1 MARARISH
9 IGICVSDVQR
19 SLRFYQD
26 VLGFRFAH
34 ELEVKGEPSDTL
46 LRLRDVELRALYL
59 EQDGVT
65 IELLSY
71 ASPGH
76 VAESGLRPL
85 NRLGLTH
92 LSFQVD
98 DLEALLPALERAGG
112 AVLADTSIDVPAS
125 ATTAVFVTDPDGTL
139 IELVQRDDA

>member
-1 MARARISH
+1 MARARVSH
-9 IGICVSDVQR
+9 IGVCVSDLRR

-26 VLGFRFAH
+26 ALGFRFTH

-59 EQDGVT
+59 EKDGVT

-76 VAESGLRPL
+76 VAEPGLRPL

-98 DLEALLPALERAGG
+98 DLEGLLPALEAAGG
-112 AVLADTSIDVPAS
+112 AVLADTRIDVPAA

-139 IELVQRDDA
+139 IELVQRDDG